1 VERILIADVDD
12 MPMARLRT
20 RLLAEPRRP
29 EPATERHLFG
39 GEMIEILRDRLKREL
54 QTGANGKLS
63 RHHAPTTG
71 IDAKGNRVVRSPCYT
86 QRGYEALLNLPPA
99 AVVQPFEVLSLQRLL
114 LTLGVGLT
122 DLSRTRDD
130 GGYSFLAPEVT
141 LLDEFDD
148 DDEIPLKRL
157 REIDAVV
164 ADRHGYVLSKRGA
177 EVIVVYSGRAGIPAR
192 VMTLHK
198 DVCRIKPVSIDIGGK
213 INTERHSVFLSVS
226 GAGLC
231 VCTESVFEDVRACLA
246 GCSTK

>member
-1 VERILIADVDD
+1 MQPVPHEAAAGRPDRRISGCSSTVCHCLCACV
-12 MPMARLRT
+12 
-20 RLLAEPRRP
+20 RR
-29 EPATERHLFG
+29 
-39 GEMIEILRDRLKREL
+39 
-54 QTGANGKLS
+54 
-63 RHHAPTTG
+63 
-71 IDAKGNRVVRSPCYT
+71 C
-86 QRGYEALLNLPPA
+86 
-99 AVVQPFEVLSLQRLL
+99 LQRLL

-141 LLDEFDD
+141 LLDDFDD

-213 INTERHSVFLSVS
+213 INTERHSVFLSV
-226 GAGLC
+226 GTQIAARG
-231 VCTESVFEDVRACLA
+231 FACAQKASSRTCALA
-246 GCSTK
+246 WLVCSTKLEDLPLKEGFGAHARVWA